1 MVMMTRRKG
10 LGRKHRPTS
19 IELQTKPTLNGVS
32 QNGRA
37 PNGRSVLG
45 RRHSVENGPTS
56 RREGDVLRPRVPPVA
71 FSDQLDDSGAA
82 GLSCSVEA
90 LSLIPGRD
98 INHEGPHRVYQWA
111 DF

>member
-1 MVMMTRRKG
+1 MATVMMTRRKG
-10 LGRKHRPTS
+10 LDRKHRPTS
-19 IELQTKPTLNGVS
+19 IELRAKATLNGVN

-37 PNGRSVLG
+37 PNGR
-45 RRHSVENGPTS
+45 RHNAENGPTS
-56 RREGDVLRPRVPPVA
+56 RRQGDVPRPRLPPVA
-71 FSDQLDDSGAA
+71 FSDKLDDAGAT
-82 GLSCSVEA
+82 GLSCSVEV